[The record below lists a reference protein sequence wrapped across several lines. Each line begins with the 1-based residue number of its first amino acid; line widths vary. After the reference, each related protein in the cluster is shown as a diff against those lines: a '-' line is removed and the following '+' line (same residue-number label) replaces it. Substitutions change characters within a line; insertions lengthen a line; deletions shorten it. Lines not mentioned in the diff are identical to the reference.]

1 MKPTENEIERIHRV
15 VSQIRGRKPFAW
27 LTPELKAEIETEM
40 RKKGGRRKKDR
51 MTEWRT
57 AAWVAMA
64 AGLTLRGRDAVVHGV
79 LADMVAMGEAEQN
92 EKGHY
97 RRGPNLPAMA
107 WDKARRRVV
116 PADEVLEVVEE
127 AI

>member
-1 MKPTENEIERIHRV
+1 VKATEDETQRIHRV
-15 VSQIRGRKPFAW
+15 VAQIRTRQPFAW
-27 LTPELKAEIETEM
+27 LTPEMKAEIEAEM
-40 RKKGGRRKKDR
+40 RKKGRRRKKDR

-64 AGLTLRGRDAVVHGV
+64 AGLTLRRREAVVHGV
-79 LADMVAMGEAEQN
+79 LADMVVMGEAERN

-97 RRGPNLPAMA
+97 RRGPNLPALA

-116 PADEVLEVVEE
+116 PADEVLEAVVAE
-127 AI
+127 